1 MKNSITNRY
10 AQLFQGLERAYAKF
24 WPEGSEPSGKQKGA
38 MSLVREPRT
47 SLTFERHL
55 SGEQGIAIIPINED
69 NACWWGALD
78 LDIYPLDHAEV
89 IRRVSQLGLPLIL
102 CRSKSGG
109 GHLYLFFTEPVAAAK
124 VQDRLREFASE
135 LGYVE
140 KAEIYPKQRELQ
152 LDRGDVGNFLNL
164 PFYNHENGGLRYG
177 FHADGSAASIEEF
190 LDAAEAAKISEQQL
204 EAISFEVTTDD
215 ALDLKDGPP
224 CLQILVRQGFPQGTR
239 NNALFNLGV
248 YARKAHPDTWETKIL
263 EYNQAT
269 MSPPLDLREVNTVAD
284 QLKKREYYYKCS
296 DQPICSVCNKDV
308 CRTRK
313 HGIGGGSNTPSL
325 ANLRKYD
332 SEPPLWFV
340 DVNGSPVELD
350 TEGLQRQQRF
360 QSLCMEQINCMPG
373 TLTRQ
378 VWEGQINALLNQMTS
393 TVGAVI
399 STSEDT
405 SIRGQF
411 YDLLEEYTTHR
422 QLAEDREELLLRKP
436 WYNHEN
442 SRVYFR
448 LKDLD
453 AFLKRNKFFEYRSNR
468 IAQRL
473 RDIEGKP
480 EALRIH
486 GRVVRCWSLPADEPM
501 EEEFKTHF
509 PDAENNDVP
518 F

>member
-1 MKNSITNRY
+1 MKNQQIKRFAN
-10 AQLFQGLERAYAKF
+10 LFQGLQTAYAKF
-24 WPEGSEPSGKQKGA
+24 WPKGQEPSGKQKGA
-38 MSLVREPRT
+38 MSLVHEPQT
-47 SLTFERHL
+47 TLTFEKHL
-55 SGEQGIAIIPINED
+55 SGEQGIALIPINED
-69 NACWWGALD
+69 NACFWGALD
-78 LDIYPLDHAEV
+78 LDVYPLNYEEV
-89 IRRVSQLGLPLIL
+89 IKKVKQLALPLIL

-109 GHLYLFFTEPVAAAK
+109 GHLYIFFKEPVPAKK
-124 VQDRLREFASE
+124 VQNRLREFASE
-135 LGYVE
+135 MGAVE

-164 PFYNHENGGLRYG
+164 PFYNHETGGLRYS
-177 FHADGSAASIEEF
+177 FNQDGSAASLEEF
-190 LDAAEAAKISEQQL
+190 LDAAEAAQISEQQL
-204 EAISFEVTTDD
+204 DAISFEGAVEDGI
-215 ALDLKDGPP
+215 DLKEGPP

-239 NNALFNLGV
+239 NNGLFNLGV
-248 YARKAHPDTWETKIL
+248 FLRKAYPDEWETKIL

-269 MSPPLDLREVNTVAD
+269 MTPPLDLREVNTVAD
-284 QLKKREYYYKCS
+284 QLKRREYFYKCS
-296 DQPICSVCNKDV
+296 DQPICGVCNKEV

-313 HGIGGGSNTPSL
+313 YGIGGGSNTPSL

-350 TEGLQRQQRF
+350 TEGLQKQGRF
-360 QSLCMEQINCMPG
+360 QSLCMEQINYMPR
-373 TLTRQ
+373 TINRPI
-378 VWEGQINALLNQMTS
+378 WEAQINALLTQMTS

-399 STSEDT
+399 ATSEDT

-411 YDLLEEYTTHR
+411 YDLLQEYTTHR

-436 WYNHEN
+436 WYNEDN
-442 SRVYFR
+442 GRVYFR

-486 GRVVRCWSLPADEPM
+486 SRTIRCWSLPSEEPP
-501 EEEFKTHF
+501 EEEFKTNF
-509 PDAENNDVP
+509 PDAENKDVP